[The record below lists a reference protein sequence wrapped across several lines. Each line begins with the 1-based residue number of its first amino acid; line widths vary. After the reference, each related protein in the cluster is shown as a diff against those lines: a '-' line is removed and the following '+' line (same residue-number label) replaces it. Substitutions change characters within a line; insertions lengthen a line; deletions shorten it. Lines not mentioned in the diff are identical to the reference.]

1 MSIHTIIRLDT
12 TQDFNDFAV
21 GILRQPLPNGMR
33 FAIVTNTGFHGITA
47 TDACARFG
55 SDPIGA
61 SAKTPPTAT
70 LSTAE
75 TLSTTGRTAVGPR
88 TITNGVKQQ
97 RSAVRFPG
105 GESS

>member
-1 MSIHTIIRLDT
+1 MVIHHSTRLET
-12 TQDFNDFAV
+12 AQDFNDFAV
-21 GILRQPLPNGMR
+21 GILRQPLPNGMH
-33 FAIVTNTGFHGITA
+33 FAIVTNTGLHGIKA

-61 SAKTPPTAT
+61 SAKQPPTAIF
-70 LSTAE
+70 STSV
-75 TLSTTGRTAVGPR
+75 TPSTTGRTAVGPR

>member
-1 MSIHTIIRLDT
+1 MVIHQTRRLDAA
-12 TQDFNDFAV
+12 QDFYDFAV

-33 FAIVTNTGFHGITA
+33 FAIVTNTGVHSIKA

-61 SAKTPPTAT
+61 AAKLHPTAT
-70 LSTAE
+70 FSE
-75 TLSTTGRTAVGPR
+75 TGNNSITGGTDVGPR

-97 RSAVRFPG
+97 RSGARFPG
-105 GESS
+105 GELP